1 MRPILFRR
9 RKPPLKDVTPPP
21 QKHLERPSAQDI
33 YEQVASNARQE
44 LGRSST
50 SLAISGLAGG
60 IFMGLS
66 ALGNAIALAVL
77 TPAGSEP
84 STTTQFIAKLFYPLG
99 FIAVILGRAQLFT
112 ENTLYPVAL
121 VLAEKKHFWKTMKL
135 WAVVLPCN
143 VLGALAFAALATRTG
158 GLMPSAVHSLAQL
171 GVDIL
176 HHPAATIFWSGVMGG
191 WIIATVAWLVSGS
204 HSITG
209 SVILIWML
217 TLVVGL
223 ANFAHCIASSGEVF
237 SAILT
242 GVAPW
247 SAFLVW
253 FVPAVLGNIAGGVG
267 MVTLLEYGQVVVGN
281 DAQAEALPALD
292 AKHEG
297 AAAETEASAGRV
309 DRAEQGA
316 L

>member
-9 RKPPLKDVTPPP
+9 RKPQPEGGPAQ

-33 YEQVASNARQE
+33 YEQVANNARQE
-44 LGRSST
+44 LGRSSV

-60 IFMGLS
+60 VFMGLS
-66 ALGNAIALAVL
+66 ALGNAVAIAVL
-77 TPAGSEP
+77 TPAGSDP
-84 STTTQFIAKLFYPLG
+84 SNTVQFIAKFFYPLG

-121 VLAEKKHFWKTMKL
+121 VLAEQNHFWKTMKL
-135 WAVVLPCN
+135 WAVVLPFN
-143 VLGALAFAALATRTG
+143 VLGALLFAALATKTG
-158 GLMPSAVHSLAQL
+158 GLMPSAVHSLSQL
-171 GVDIL
+171 GMDIIN
-176 HHPAATIFWSGVMGG
+176 HPASTIFWSGVMGG

-237 SAILT
+237 AAILT
-242 GVAPW
+242 GSAPW
-247 SAFLVW
+247 SAFPSW
-253 FVPAVLGNIAGGVG
+253 FVPAVLGNICGGVG
-267 MVTLLEYGQVVVGN
+267 MVTLLEYGQVVVGK
-281 DAQAEALPALD
+281 DAEAEALPA
-292 AKHEG
+292 AP
-297 AAAETEASAGRV
+297 AASGGSKEEPPV
-309 DRAEQGA
+309 DKPEQVNA
-316 L
+316 